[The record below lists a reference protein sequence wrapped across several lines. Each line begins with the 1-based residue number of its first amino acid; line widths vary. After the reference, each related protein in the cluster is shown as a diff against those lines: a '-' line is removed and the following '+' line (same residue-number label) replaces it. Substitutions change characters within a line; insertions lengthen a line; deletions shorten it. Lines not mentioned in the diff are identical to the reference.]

1 VGAMA
6 IADLV
11 KTTLG
16 PKGMVSQTAVKKH
29 IVAQLSQVVALSC
42 LSLLSGQDL
51 AEHGPNK

>member
-1 VGAMA
+1 MA

-29 IVAQLSQVVALSC
+29 IVAQMLCVAALSC
-42 LSLLSGQDL
+42 LLLLSGQDL

>member
-1 VGAMA
+1 MGAMA

-16 PKGMVSQTAVKKH
+16 PKGMVSQTAVRQPK
-29 IVAQLSQVVALSC
+29 VAQMSGVAALSC
-42 LSLLSGQDL
+42 LLLLSGQDL